1 MARLQAATGIIVGS
15 KETQS
20 SGKTKYTMYDVML
33 TPNPSETGAAKEDK
47 KGKGGK
53 AGNKNLSELLNT
65 SFDGFKYSDWVAEYN
80 LTVSFGQFSQQLKNV
95 IL

>member
-1 MARLQAATGIIVGS
+1 
-15 KETQS
+15 
-20 SGKTKYTMYDVML
+20 MYDVML

-80 LTVSFGQFSQQLKNV
+80 LTV
-95 IL
+95 